1 LNLSYSLKK
10 RIISSL
16 YYIAT
21 FLKINLFWTI
31 SISHE
36 VVKDKGDFYT
46 KSVDILLR
54 GIAKEEPLLVV
65 GLIDTDT
72 AEKARAIHDTFP
84 TASAALGRVI
94 SGTLLLSSLLKE
106 GQRIMIQVV
115 GDGPLREIV
124 AEADWL
130 SRVRGYVKRP
140 HIHLGM
146 KDGRLDVG
154 RGIGKGF
161 LNVIKDLGL
170 KEYYQGMVPLQTGEI
185 ATDLAYYFKSSEQ
198 VPAAVSLG
206 VYVDVDNSVKASG
219 GFMIHALPGVR
230 DETIGHLEERLSKLP
245 PVSSMILDGLS
256 PEEIM
261 QEAVG
266 LPLEITEK
274 RETLYYCPCSK
285 ERVLDV
291 IVALGKKE
299 MEDLTLKGEVI
310 RVHCQFCKKE
320 YAITRDEIH
329 SVLNFIESVDRQ
341 FEQ

>member
-1 LNLSYSLKK
+1 
-10 RIISSL
+10 
-16 YYIAT
+16 
-21 FLKINLFWTI
+21 
-31 SISHE
+31 
-36 VVKDKGDFYT
+36 
-46 KSVDILLR
+46 VDLLLR
-54 GIAKEEPLLVV
+54 GIVKEESLLVV
-65 GLIDTDT
+65 CLIDTDT
-72 AEKARAIHDTFP
+72 TEKARAVHDTFP

-140 HIHLGM
+140 HIHLGL
-146 KDGRLDVG
+146 KDGKLDVG

-161 LNVIKDLGL
+161 LNVIKDHGL
-170 KEYYQGMVPLQTGEI
+170 KKFYQGTVPLQTGEI
-185 ATDLAYYFKSSEQ
+185 ATDLAYYFRSSEQ
-198 VPAAVSLG
+198 VPAVVSLG

-219 GFMIHALPGVR
+219 GFMIHALPGVK
-230 DETIGHLEERLSKLP
+230 DETLEYLEARLKKVP
-245 PVSSMILDGLS
+245 PVSSMILNGLS

-274 RETLYYCPCSK
+274 RETYYYCPCTK
-285 ERVLDV
+285 ERVMDA

-310 RVHCQFCKKE
+310 SVHCQFCKKE
-320 YAITRDEIH
+320 YAVSRDEIR
-329 SVLNFIESVDRQ
+329 SLLNFIDSVDRQ
-341 FEQ
+341 FEE